1 MLLAFIWIAA
11 AAYLLGSVPVGYLL
25 VLIFRRQDIRT
36 VGSGNIGATN
46 VLRSGGKGLGLATF
60 ALDVVKGAAAVLL
73 AAAIAPHVLPMVPQR
88 NVEAWAALF
97 AVLGHMFPV
106 WLKFRGGKGVAT
118 GFGVFLVAAP
128 WAALARA
135 LLCGKLWHFD
145 INDGYRL
152 KHDVDI
158 AVGLVNPLDWLNVL
172 ILLRSH
178 GYNGPFNL
186 DYKPPRTTSTH
197 GVFAVSF
204 PTAVDRFITLWE
216 MAGEA
221 MTDAIIKE
229 ATDALKAGGGA
240 VDSRDADGIAAANR
254 ELLTLHELIAHRLVQ
269 ILLGLH
275 RGRTYLV

>member
-128 WAALARA
+128 WAALAAITLFFIVFGLTRYVSLGSILGAASFPIFAYFLVRGPRPAFFIAVQAIVA
-135 LLCGKLWHFD
+135 LLIIAKHHPN
-145 INDGYRL
+145 IRRL
-152 KHDVDI
+152 LAGNEHRFGAAK
-158 AVGLVNPLDWLNVL
+158 
-172 ILLRSH
+172 
-178 GYNGPFNL
+178 
-186 DYKPPRTTSTH
+186 
-197 GVFAVSF
+197 
-204 PTAVDRFITLWE
+204 TA
-216 MAGEA
+216 
-221 MTDAIIKE
+221 
-229 ATDALKAGGGA
+229 
-240 VDSRDADGIAAANR
+240 
-254 ELLTLHELIAHRLVQ
+254 
-269 ILLGLH
+269 
-275 RGRTYLV
+275 